1 MRFSSFLILFIQI
14 YGEYAI
20 SKNNLNYVCDKYI
33 YIMVNLEWY
42 RTFKSVYK
50 NGNFSLAAKELF
62 ISQPAVSQQ
71 ISMLEAHVGYKLF
84 NRKSKGVEST
94 EYAKLLNNLIIEALD
109 RLENVENGFR
119 AKAFNAN
126 RLISIGIS
134 KHLMRSLG
142 STLVSKFDFID
153 FSFHENDALFELVD
167 SKKLDFAVVTKQYD
181 TFDTI
186 QKKVG
191 EIKQVIIGSNTIDAS
206 ELKSSIKIKDFS
218 AIEHWLNDQKWFSHN
233 AQIPHI
239 KLFWL
244 HVFNKKRPS
253 MVPNYIIPSEYEMLE
268 IISKNT
274 GIAVVWDCNAK
285 SLIEESKIQLLWNS
299 KQMPSTEVFVLSGKN
314 DNLSTIFENIQLEL
328 KKVLG

>member
-1 MRFSSFLILFIQI
+1 M
-14 YGEYAI
+14 
-20 SKNNLNYVCDKYI
+20 
-33 YIMVNLEWY
+33 
-42 RTFKSVYK
+42 
-50 NGNFSLAAKELF
+50 AAKELF

-84 NRKSKGVEST
+84 NRKSKGVEPT

-142 STLVSKFDFID
+142 SALVSKFDFID
-153 FSFHENDALFELVD
+153 FSFHENDILFELVD
-167 SKKLDFAVVTKQYD
+167 SKKLDFAIVTKQYD

-191 EIKQVIIGSNTIDAS
+191 EIKQVIVGSNTIDAS
-206 ELKSSIKIKDFS
+206 ELKSGIKIKDFS
-218 AIEHWLNDQKWFSHN
+218 AIENWLNDQKWFSHN

-268 IISKNT
+268 IISINT
-274 GIAVVWDCNAK
+274 GIGVVWDINAK
-285 SLIEESKIQLLWNS
+285 NLIEENKIQLLWNS

-314 DNLSTIFENIQLEL
+314 DNLSTIFENIQQEL
-328 KKVLG
+328 KRVLG

>member
-1 MRFSSFLILFIQI
+1 
-14 YGEYAI
+14 
-20 SKNNLNYVCDKYI
+20 
-33 YIMVNLEWY
+33 MVNLEWY

-84 NRKSKGVEST
+84 NRKSKGVEPT

-119 AKAFNAN
+119 AKAINAN

-134 KHLMRSLG
+134 KHLMSSLG
-142 STLVSKFDFID
+142 SALVSRFDFID
-153 FSFHENDALFELVD
+153 FSFHEDDTLFELVD
-167 SKKLDFAVVTKQYD
+167 SKKLDFAIVTKQYD

-191 EIKQVIIGSNTIDAS
+191 EIKQVIVGSNNIDAS
-206 ELKSSIKIKDFS
+206 ELKSNIKIKDF
-218 AIEHWLNDQKWFSHN
+218 AATEYWLNDQKWFSHN

-253 MVPNYIIPSEYEMLE
+253 MIPNYIIPSEYEMLE

-274 GIAVVWDCNAK
+274 GIGVVWDINAK
-285 SLIEESKIQLLWNS
+285 RLLAENKIQLLWNS

-314 DNLSTIFENIQLEL
+314 ENLTTIFRNIQNEL
-328 KKVLG
+328 KRVLG

>member
-1 MRFSSFLILFIQI
+1 
-14 YGEYAI
+14 
-20 SKNNLNYVCDKYI
+20 
-33 YIMVNLEWY
+33 MVNLEWY

-84 NRKSKGVEST
+84 NRKSKGVEPT

-142 STLVSKFDFID
+142 SALVSKFDFID
-153 FSFHENDALFELVD
+153 FSFHENDILFELVD
-167 SKKLDFAVVTKQYD
+167 SKKLDFAIVTKQYD

-191 EIKQVIIGSNTIDAS
+191 EIKQVIVGSNTIDSS
-206 ELKSSIKIKDFS
+206 ELKSGIKIKDFS
-218 AIEHWLNDQKWFSHN
+218 AIENWLNDQKWFSHN

-268 IISKNT
+268 IISINT
-274 GIAVVWDCNAK
+274 GIGVVWDINAK
-285 SLIEESKIQLLWNS
+285 NLIEENKIQLLWNS

-314 DNLSTIFENIQLEL
+314 DNLSTIFENIQQEL
-328 KKVLG
+328 KRVLG

>member
-1 MRFSSFLILFIQI
+1 
-14 YGEYAI
+14 
-20 SKNNLNYVCDKYI
+20 
-33 YIMVNLEWY
+33 MVNLEWY

-84 NRKSKGVEST
+84 NRKSKGVEPT

-119 AKAFNAN
+119 SKAFNAN

-134 KHLMRSLG
+134 KHLMSSLG
-142 STLVSKFDFID
+142 SCLISKFDFID
-153 FSFHENDALFELVD
+153 FSFHENDMLFELVD
-167 SKKLDFAVVTKQYD
+167 SKKLDFAVVTKKYD

-191 EIKQVIIGSNTIDAS
+191 EIKQVIVGSNTIDAS
-206 ELKSSIKIKDFS
+206 ELKSNIKIKDFT

-244 HVFNKKRPS
+244 YVFNKKRPS

-268 IISKNT
+268 ILSRNT
-274 GIAVVWDCNAK
+274 GIGVVWDINAK
-285 SLIEESKIQLLWNS
+285 NFIAEKRAQLLWNS
-299 KQMPSTEVFVLSGKN
+299 KQMPTTEVFLLSGKN
-314 DNLSTIFENIQLEL
+314 ENLSAIFENIQAEL
-328 KKVLG
+328 KSVLK

>member
-1 MRFSSFLILFIQI
+1 
-14 YGEYAI
+14 
-20 SKNNLNYVCDKYI
+20 
-33 YIMVNLEWY
+33 MVNLEWY

-84 NRKSKGVEST
+84 NRKSKGVEPT

-153 FSFHENDALFELVD
+153 FSFHENDTLFELVD
-167 SKKLDFAVVTKQYD
+167 SKKLEFAVVTKQYD

-191 EIKQVIIGSNTIDAS
+191 EIKQVIVGTNTIDAS
-206 ELKSSIKIKDFS
+206 ELKSSIKIKDFF
-218 AIEHWLNDQKWFSHN
+218 ATEQWLNDQKWFSHN

-274 GIAVVWDCNAK
+274 GIAVVWDCNAR
-285 SLIEESKIQLLWNS
+285 SLIEENKIQLLWNS
-299 KQMPSTEVFVLSGKN
+299 KQMPCTEVFVLSGKN
-314 DNLSTIFENIQLEL
+314 DNLSAVFENIQVEL
-328 KKVLG
+328 KRVLE

>member
-1 MRFSSFLILFIQI
+1 
-14 YGEYAI
+14 
-20 SKNNLNYVCDKYI
+20 
-33 YIMVNLEWY
+33 MVNLEWY

-84 NRKSKGVEST
+84 NRKSKGVEPT

-134 KHLMRSLG
+134 KHLMSSLG
-142 STLVSKFDFID
+142 SALVSKFEFID
-153 FSFHENDALFELVD
+153 FSFHHDDVLFELVD
-167 SKKLDFAVVTKQYD
+167 SKKLDFAVVTKKYD

-191 EIKQVIIGSNTIDAS
+191 EIKQVIVGSNTIDAS
-206 ELKSSIKIKDFS
+206 ELKSNIKIKDFS
-218 AIEHWLNDQKWFSHN
+218 AIEHWLNDQKWYSHN

-253 MVPNYIIPSEYEMLE
+253 MIPNYIIPSEYEMLE

-285 SLIEESKIQLLWNS
+285 SLMQEKKIQLLWNS
-299 KQMPSTEVFVLSGKN
+299 TQMPSTDVFLLSGKN
-314 DNLSTIFENIQLEL
+314 ENLSTVFENIEVEL
-328 KKVLG
+328 KRVIG

>member
-1 MRFSSFLILFIQI
+1 
-14 YGEYAI
+14 
-20 SKNNLNYVCDKYI
+20 
-33 YIMVNLEWY
+33 MVNLEWY

-94 EYAKLLNNLIIEALD
+94 DYAKLLNNLIIEALD

-126 RLISIGIS
+126 RLMSIGIS
-134 KHLMRSLG
+134 KHLMSSLG
-142 STLVSKFDFID
+142 SALISKFDFID
-153 FSFHENDALFELVD
+153 FSFHENDTLFELVD
-167 SKKLDFAVVTKQYD
+167 AKKLDFAVVTKQYE

-191 EIKQVIIGSNTIDAS
+191 EIKQIIVGSNSIDAS
-206 ELKSSIKIKDFS
+206 ELKSNIKTKDFS
-218 AIEHWLNDQKWFSHN
+218 GIEHWLNDQKWYSHN

-253 MVPNYIIPSEYEMLE
+253 MIPNYIIPSEYEMLE

-274 GIAVVWDCNAK
+274 GIAVVWNCNAK
-285 SLIEESKIQLLWNS
+285 SLIVENKIQLLWNS
-299 KQMPSTEVFVLSGKN
+299 KQMPSTEVYLLSGKN
-314 DNLSTIFENIQLEL
+314 DNLSTIFENIQQEL
-328 KKVLG
+328 KRVLQ

>member
-1 MRFSSFLILFIQI
+1 
-14 YGEYAI
+14 
-20 SKNNLNYVCDKYI
+20 
-33 YIMVNLEWY
+33 MVNLEWY

-84 NRKSKGVEST
+84 NRKSKGVEPT

-119 AKAFNAN
+119 AKAINAN

-134 KHLMRSLG
+134 KHLMSSLG
-142 STLVSKFDFID
+142 SALVSKFDFID
-153 FSFHENDALFELVD
+153 FSFHEDDTLFELVD
-167 SKKLDFAVVTKQYD
+167 SKKLDFAIVTKQYD

-191 EIKQVIIGSNTIDAS
+191 EIKQVIVGSNNIDIS
-206 ELKSSIKIKDFS
+206 ELKSNIKIKDFT
-218 AIEHWLNDQKWFSHN
+218 ATEYWLNDQKWFSHN
-233 AQIPHI
+233 AQIPQI

-253 MVPNYIIPSEYEMLE
+253 MIPNYIIPSEYEMLE

-274 GIAVVWDCNAK
+274 GVGVVWDINAK
-285 SLIEESKIQLLWNS
+285 RLLAENKIQLLWNS

-314 DNLSTIFENIQLEL
+314 ENLSTIFENIQQEL
-328 KKVLG
+328 KRILG

>member
-1 MRFSSFLILFIQI
+1 MT
-14 YGEYAI
+14 
-20 SKNNLNYVCDKYI
+20 
-33 YIMVNLEWY
+33 NLEWY

-84 NRKSKGVEST
+84 NRKSKGVEPT
-94 EYAKLLNNLIIEALD
+94 DYAKLLNNLIIEALE

-119 AKAFNAN
+119 AKAFDAN
-126 RLISIGIS
+126 RLISVGIS
-134 KHLMRSLG
+134 KHLMSSLA
-142 STLVSKFDFID
+142 SILISDFDFID
-153 FSFHENDALFELVD
+153 FSFHENDTLFELVD
-167 SKKLDFAVVTKQYD
+167 SKKLDFAVVTKRYD

-186 QKKVG
+186 QKKLG
-191 EIKQVIIGSNTIDAS
+191 EIKQIIVGSNNIDAAI
-206 ELKSSIKIKDFS
+206 LKDSIKSKNFKLT
-218 AIEHWLNDQKWFSHN
+218 ENWLNEQKWFSHN

-253 MVPNYIIPSEYEMLE
+253 MIPNYIIPSEYEMLE

-274 GIAVVWDCNAK
+274 GVAVVWDINAK
-285 SLIEESKIQLLWNS
+285 NLIIENKIKLLWDS
-299 KQMPSTEVFVLSGKN
+299 KLMPQTEVFLLSNKKE
-314 DNLSTIFENIQLEL
+314 NLTAIFEKIEFKL
-328 KKVLG
+328 KSVLQ